1 MRQFLYIHRR
11 DDWRFG
17 MSIRRRALIVGVGA
31 LAAVTATTSRG
42 GAQSGAIV
50 GQVRVA
56 GTRMPLGYAVVFAAS
71 ATSAPSAASAVPAPP
86 AGREIFSDEN
96 GHFVLRSVPAGS
108 VRISARRVGFSPADT
123 TILVTPGDTSRV
135 TIELSLVSI
144 QLPAMH
150 SLAKVCA
157 HPGGSDAQI
166 GEQLATLFDQVKE
179 NAARNQLLS
188 RSYPFELEVERRISR
203 PEPVLE
209 ARFIAYDTVILSS
222 NRAWRYEPGKMLGT
236 REYASGVFAGK
247 WTTITM
253 PELADFADERFLI
266 NHCFEF
272 GGLDVVDGDSVIRV
286 DFSPAPVVHDLD
298 IAGTIFLDPVTYQLR
313 VMDIA
318 VVNLN
323 RQLRNEMSGQSIR
336 SHFRE
341 VIPGVP
347 VLSAISS
354 VVFPK
359 EDPKRPGQEPS
370 TEHHRILSVRFL
382 RGKP

>member
-1 MRQFLYIHRR
+1 MSSRR
-11 DDWRFG
+11 SAVIASLTA
-17 MSIRRRALIVGVGA
+17 M
-31 LAAVTATTSRG
+31 AATASSG
-42 GAQSGAIV
+42 GAQSGTIV

-56 GTRMPLGYAVVFAAS
+56 GTSQPLGYVIVSVAPAAS
-71 ATSAPSAASAVPAPP
+71 S
-86 AGREIFSDEN
+86 GGEIFSDQQ
-96 GHFVLRSVPAGS
+96 GRFVLRNMPAGS
-108 VRISARRVGFSPADT
+108 VRITAKRVGFSPADT
-123 TILVTPGDTSRV
+123 TILVARGDTSRV

-144 QLPAMH
+144 QLPPVR

-157 HPGGSDAQI
+157 HPGGSDAQL
-166 GEQLATLFDQVKE
+166 GEQLAVLFDQVKE
-179 NAARNQLLS
+179 NAERNRLLS
-188 RSYPFELEVERRISR
+188 RSYPFELQVERRISR

-209 ARFIAYDTVILSS
+209 ARFVSYDTVIRSS
-222 NRAWRYEPGKMLGT
+222 SRDWRYEPGKMLGT
-236 REYASGVFAGK
+236 REYESGVFAGK

-253 PELADFADERFLI
+253 PELADFADERFLV

-272 GGLDVVDGDSVIRV
+272 GGLDVIDGDSLIRV

-298 IAGTIFLDPVTYQLR
+298 IAGTIFLDRVSYQLR

-323 RQLRNEMSGQSIR
+323 RQLRGQISGQSIR
-336 SHFRE
+336 SHFSE

-359 EDPKRPGQEPS
+359 EDPKRPSQEPA
-370 TEHHRILSVRFL
+370 TENHRILSVRFL